1 MARGIVRMR
10 KSVHI
15 DERVFV
21 YHTIFEQHCK
31 SDPSMNRTLKLGYVK
46 LESLVIANQYVAVN

>member
-1 MARGIVRMR
+1 MK
-10 KSVHI
+10 KSGHT
-15 DERVFV
+15 DELAVV
-21 YHTIFEQHCK
+21 YRTIFEQHCK